1 MSDIFQTYFAFILA
15 SLGYPVDDIR
25 WSLGYCQGDG
35 MRFTGCVDA
44 KVVARRLLADKP
56 VFMGLVFSAVG
67 KGERINITASEHRYV
82 HAHTMTA
89 DRSYDTDLTLAE
101 DKAMSLLLSLV
112 EEDIVSVSQRL
123 QDDGY
128 SCIEAVPSDASVVV
142 DRTFGHF
149 GLKVSVQQEEAQYLA
164 DSGDRLYDLIDMIEI
179 AKGRQGAVM
188 VSVQI
193 EHDGEEV
200 GSAQLGGF
208 SFTGDWQALASQRDF
223 RSFVRELL
231 GGACAEVREI
241 LGMEKR
247 GHQTALMMAA

>member
-1 MSDIFQTYFAFILA
+1 MSEILQTYFTFVLA
-15 SLGYPVDDIR
+15 SLGYPVDEIR

-35 MRFTGCVDA
+35 MRFTGRVDA

-67 KGERINITASEHRYV
+67 KGERINITASDHRYV
-82 HAHTMTA
+82 HEHTMTA

-123 QDDGY
+123 RDDGY
-128 SCIEAVPSDASVVV
+128 SCLDAAPTDASVVL
-142 DRTFGHF
+142 DRTFGDF
-149 GLKVSVQQEEAQYLA
+149 GLKVTVQQEDSPHLA
-164 DSGDRLYDLIDMIEI
+164 ESGEPLYDLVDMIEFG
-179 AKGRQGAVM
+179 KGRQGAVM

-193 EHDGEEV
+193 ERDGEEV
-200 GSAQLGGF
+200 GPAQLGGF
-208 SFTGDWQALASQRDF
+208 SFAGDWRALASQRDF

-231 GGACAEVREI
+231 GDACAEAREI
-241 LGMEKR
+241 LGMEKQA
-247 GHQTALMMAA
+247 HQAALTLAA

>member
-82 HAHTMTA
+82 HEHTMTA

-112 EEDIVSVSQRL
+112 EEDIVSISQRL
-123 QDDGY
+123 RDDGY
-128 SCIEAVPSDASVVV
+128 SCIEAAPSDVSVVV
-142 DRTFGHF
+142 DRTFGDF
-149 GLKVSVQQEEAQYLA
+149 GLRVSVQQEEAQYLA
-164 DSGDRLYDLIDMIEI
+164 DSGDRLYDLLDMIEV

-188 VSVQI
+188 VSVRSNTTGKRSVRRNWVDFPSRATGMRCPVN
-193 EHDGEEV
+193 ETSEATCASCWAARVRKCGRF
-200 GSAQLGGF
+200 SAWKSGGI
-208 SFTGDWQALASQRDF
+208 RP
-223 RSFVRELL
+223 
-231 GGACAEVREI
+231 
-241 LGMEKR
+241 
-247 GHQTALMMAA
+247 H

>member
-1 MSDIFQTYFAFILA
+1 MSDIFQTYFAFVLA
-15 SLGYPVDDIR
+15 SLGYPDDDIR

-35 MRFTGCVDA
+35 MRFTGSVDA

-67 KGERINITASEHRYV
+67 KGERINITASDHRYV
-82 HAHTMTA
+82 HEHTMTA

-123 QDDGY
+123 RDDGY
-128 SCIEAVPSDASVVV
+128 ACIETAPSEASVIV
-142 DRTFGHF
+142 DRAFGDF

-164 DSGDRLYDLIDMIEI
+164 DSGDRLYDLVDMIEFG
-179 AKGRQGAVM
+179 KGRQGAVM

-200 GSAQLGGF
+200 GSAQLGGY

-223 RSFVRELL
+223 RSYVRELL
-231 GGACAEVREI
+231 GGACAEAREI

-247 GHQTALMMAA
+247 GHQTALVMAA